1 MPSRSV
7 TSGFCIIVPGM
18 TKAGHPKRHSPKA
31 SRDGEP
37 VIHPSAQLRNARLG
51 RFTAVAERVS
61 FKDSELGDYSYV
73 ERHAEIIYA
82 KIGKFCAIASDVRV
96 NALNHPME
104 RVSQHK
110 ITYRPN
116 EYFLGKKLD
125 AEFREE
131 RVAKTVTVGHDV
143 WIGHGAILLP
153 GVTIGH
159 GAVIAAG
166 AVVSKDVAPYMIVAG
181 VPAKPLRP
189 RFATE
194 TASRIE
200 ALAWWDWPH
209 DRLADVVED
218 MARLSAEAFVEKYRK

>member
-1 MPSRSV
+1 
-7 TSGFCIIVPGM
+7 M
-18 TKAGHPKRHSPKA
+18 TKDHPKRHSPKA

-37 VIHPSAQLRNARLG
+37 LIHPSAQLRNARLG
-51 RFTAVAERVS
+51 RFTSLAERVS

-82 KIGKFCAIASDVRV
+82 SIGKFCAIASDVRV

-125 AEFREE
+125 ARFREA
-131 RVAKTVTVGHDV
+131 RMLKKVTIGHDV
-143 WIGHGAILLP
+143 WIGHGAIILP
-153 GVTIGH
+153 GVAIGN

-166 AVVSKDVAPYMIVAG
+166 AVVSKDVPAYTIVAG
-181 VPAKPLRP
+181 VPAQVLRP
-189 RFATE
+189 RFPADL
-194 TASRIE
+194 ARRI
-200 ALAWWDWPH
+200 AAIAWWDWPH
-209 DRLADVVED
+209 DRLADAVDD
-218 MARLSAEAFVEKYRK
+218 MAALAAEDFVAKYEMTPPS